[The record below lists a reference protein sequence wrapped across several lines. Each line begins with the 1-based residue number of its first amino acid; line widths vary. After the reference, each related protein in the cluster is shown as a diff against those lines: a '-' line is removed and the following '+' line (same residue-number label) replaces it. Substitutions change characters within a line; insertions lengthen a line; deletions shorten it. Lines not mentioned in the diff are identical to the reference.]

1 MSLPLEVK
9 TQDNVLAAQVRNVLA
24 NGGTWTN
31 VVELTAASGTASNTI
46 SGVGTAVSGVDGT
59 GSNAASKADVD
70 ARLTSINNNLRSL
83 AAKVNELIV
92 LVNNVNA

>member
-24 NGGTWTN
+24 NGGTWTD
-31 VVELTAASGTASNTI
+31 VVSLTDNTGVNISASPNTI
-46 SGVGTAVSGVDGT
+46 ANVTDTQTAE
-59 GSNAASKADVD
+59 NAI
-70 ARLTSINNNLRSL
+70 ARLT
-83 AAKVNELIV
+83 AKVNELIV